1 MLKQL
6 VALTAVTAAVA
17 APAVAGTAHDF
28 NADLV
33 TRRQSLDGQCYST
46 QGDARVCFVR
56 LTGESFAVSVREDN
70 QNYSQVF
77 TVNCDTGRYKGY
89 GPRSQHQASSMAH
102 HFCDNGRY

>member
-6 VALTAVTAAVA
+6 LALTAVTAAVA

-33 TRRQSLDGQCYST
+33 TRPQSLDGQCYST

-77 TVNCDTGRYKGY
+77 TVNCDTGRYNGY
-89 GPRSQHQASSMAH
+89 GPMSQHQASSMAH